1 MVLYQY
7 YNVDLLDI
15 PTEANEAAAA
25 YVDDAILIATA
36 TTFPQAHDILADM
49 MTRPGG
55 AIEWSNN
62 HNSRFEFSKL
72 ALINFAHRNSKKPR
86 CPLIMPDITIKP
98 TASTKYLGVYVDQ
111 HLSWNTHIAHA
122 VKKGTNWSTQIRRV
136 TAPSWGLTPK
146 HARKMFISVAIPKIL
161 YAVDIWGTPKEIEMM
176 EARKK

>member
-1 MVLYQY
+1 MVNERLIHNLKTRRVPTKIVKFISNMLHERYTALKFDDYESDKIALDNGIGQGDPLSMVLYQY

-62 HNSRFEFSKL
+62 HNS
-72 ALINFAHRNSKKPR
+72 
-86 CPLIMPDITIKP
+86 
-98 TASTKYLGVYVDQ
+98 
-111 HLSWNTHIAHA
+111 
-122 VKKGTNWSTQIRRV
+122 
-136 TAPSWGLTPK
+136 
-146 HARKMFISVAIPKIL
+146 
-161 YAVDIWGTPKEIEMM
+161 
-176 EARKK
+176 